1 MRKQTVLLV
10 MALCIMGIVTCVMWG
25 ERDAERALRS
35 SVESRLAQTREQLMQ
50 AQALQEDAED
60 ALSAGKETW
69 QEQLATVTAERDE
82 LSVSNAALQAQ
93 AEEAANALAQAQT
106 QQESLEASLTETQA
120 AATAAESALAEKT
133 AALEAMGQELATAQ
147 ANASTAETL
156 ETKLDQLQQDK
167 DTLAAELTD
176 CEAQLDQAQTEKARL
191 TAELEQAQTGQARYE
206 ALRKETEAAR
216 LIWDMMEQDMDNLAV
231 RKSVEAAIANFQQKY
246 PDSLMVFRL
255 PDQ

>member
-1 MRKQTVLLV
+1 MT
-10 MALCIMGIVTCVMWG
+10 
-25 ERDAERALRS
+25 
-35 SVESRLAQTREQLMQ
+35 
-50 AQALQEDAED
+50 
-60 ALSAGKETW
+60 
-69 QEQLATVTAERDE
+69 
-82 LSVSNAALQAQ
+82 
-93 AEEAANALAQAQT
+93 EA
-106 QQESLEASLTETQA
+106 QA

-167 DTLAAELTD
+167 DALAAELTD
-176 CEAQLDQAQTEKARL
+176 CKTQLDQAQAEKTHL

-246 PDSLMVFRL
+246 PDSLMAFRL

>member
-35 SVESRLAQTREQLMQ
+35 SAESRLAQTREQLMQ

-93 AEEAANALAQAQT
+93 AEEAANALAQAQRR
-106 QQESLEASLTETQA
+106 AWRPA
-120 AATAAESALAEKT
+120 
-133 AALEAMGQELATAQ
+133 
-147 ANASTAETL
+147 
-156 ETKLDQLQQDK
+156 
-167 DTLAAELTD
+167 
-176 CEAQLDQAQTEKARL
+176 
-191 TAELEQAQTGQARYE
+191 
-206 ALRKETEAAR
+206 
-216 LIWDMMEQDMDNLAV
+216 
-231 RKSVEAAIANFQQKY
+231 
-246 PDSLMVFRL
+246 
-255 PDQ
+255 

>member
-1 MRKQTVLLV
+1 
-10 MALCIMGIVTCVMWG
+10 
-25 ERDAERALRS
+25 
-35 SVESRLAQTREQLMQ
+35 
-50 AQALQEDAED
+50 
-60 ALSAGKETW
+60 
-69 QEQLATVTAERDE
+69 
-82 LSVSNAALQAQ
+82 
-93 AEEAANALAQAQT
+93 
-106 QQESLEASLTETQA
+106 
-120 AATAAESALAEKT
+120 
-133 AALEAMGQELATAQ
+133 MGQELAAAQ

-176 CEAQLDQAQTEKARL
+176 CEAQLDQAQTEKTRL

>member
-35 SVESRLAQTREQLMQ
+35 SAESRLTQTREQLMQ

-60 ALSAGKETW
+60 ALSAGKEIW
-69 QEQLATVTAERDE
+69 QEELATVTAERDE

-106 QQESLEASLTETQA
+106 QQESLKASLTEAQT

-176 CEAQLDQAQTEKARL
+176 CETQLDQAQAEKTHL
-191 TAELEQAQTGQARYE
+191 TAELEQAQTGQ

>member
-1 MRKQTVLLV
+1 MNVFQAAVLGLVQGLAEFLPISSSGHLILARMLMGISDAEAATGSYMILDVLLHTGTLLAV
-10 MALCIMGIVTCVMWG
+10 MVVFWKDWWGILKNPFT
-25 ERDAERALRS
+25 
-35 SVESRLAQTREQLMQ
+35 SRLL
-50 AQALQEDAED
+50 L
-60 ALSAGKETW
+60 L
-69 QEQLATVTAERDE
+69 LIV
-82 LSVSNAALQAQ
+82 
-93 AEEAANALAQAQT
+93 
-106 QQESLEASLTETQA
+106 ASIP
-120 AATAAESALAEKT
+120 ALAEKT

-156 ETKLDQLQQDK
+156 ETELDQLQQDK
-167 DTLAAELTD
+167 DALAAELTD
-176 CEAQLDQAQTEKARL
+176 CKTQLGQAQAEKARL

>member
-35 SVESRLAQTREQLMQ
+35 SAESRLAQTREQLIQ

-93 AEEAANALAQAQT
+93 AEEAANALAQVQT
-106 QQESLEASLTETQA
+106 QQESLEAKEQM
-120 AATAAESALAEKT
+120 K
-133 AALEAMGQELATAQ
+133 ELI
-147 ANASTAETL
+147 
-156 ETKLDQLQQDK
+156 LDISH
-167 DTLAAELTD
+167 
-176 CEAQLDQAQTEKARL
+176 QTR
-191 TAELEQAQTGQARYE
+191 TP
-206 ALRKETEAAR
+206 
-216 LIWDMMEQDMDNLAV
+216 
-231 RKSVEAAIANFQQKY
+231 IANQKLCLEILRREEL
-246 PDSLMVFRL
+246 PEETGVFLDRL
-255 PDQ
+255 

>member
-35 SVESRLAQTREQLMQ
+35 SAESRLAQTREQLMQ

-69 QEQLATVTAERDE
+69 REQLATVTAERDE

-106 QQESLEASLTETQA
+106 QQESLEA
-120 AATAAESALAEKT
+120 
-133 AALEAMGQELATAQ
+133 
-147 ANASTAETL
+147 
-156 ETKLDQLQQDK
+156 
-167 DTLAAELTD
+167 
-176 CEAQLDQAQTEKARL
+176 QLDGGPGGSNGSGIRAGRKNRSPGSHGPGARHSTGKRKHCGDPGNKA
-191 TAELEQAQTGQARYE
+191 
-206 ALRKETEAAR
+206 
-216 LIWDMMEQDMDNLAV
+216 
-231 RKSVEAAIANFQQKY
+231 
-246 PDSLMVFRL
+246 
-255 PDQ
+255 